1 MDTLCWVGIWIFPS
15 LYYINPRPENDVHSR
30 QEISYGNYKTLLLLL
45 FISIV
50 IFISFRSFKL
60 NICKRTCQKLN
71 YTHVVNCIF
80 LQFNVI
86 VFFCIVF
93 SLELYRFVCKLI
105 RLSIRNIE
113 DKCECW
119 YINIIFIVNKCFYL
133 ALQIIKYTVLH
144 TYNTTK
150 LFIH

>member
-105 RLSIRNIE
+105 RL
-113 DKCECW
+113 
-119 YINIIFIVNKCFYL
+119 YINITFIVNKCFYL

-144 TYNTTK
+144 TYNTTE
-150 LFIH
+150 LLIH